1 MHLKAISE
9 REENT
14 MKISVIAI
22 IFLSLY
28 VGLGQLDALSLK
40 TGLYSPVFGGAV
52 TGLVLGDL
60 KTGLIVGA
68 TLQLATLG
76 VATYGGATV
85 PDFLSGS
92 VMGTAY
98 AIISG
103 RGAAYGIG
111 LAIPIGLLLTQMD
124 ILARL
129 ANTYFQNHATKEAEK
144 VNYTAVERDNLY
156 GIISWVLSRAIPV
169 FIGLTFG
176 ATVVKA
182 INNWIPTWL
191 MNGLK
196 TAGIILPAMG
206 IAILMRYL
214 PLKRYYPY
222 FILGFG
228 LMAYFAKQF
237 SLLGLALVG
246 FSLAAIYVMQKQ
258 KNNKSEKAQNIEKK
272 DSNSKKEI
280 KGIQNPNEAIEAS
293 RIDAEEVE
301 FDA

>member
-1 MHLKAISE
+1 M
-9 REENT
+9 
-14 MKISVIAI
+14 
-22 IFLSLY
+22 
-28 VGLGQLDALSLK
+28 
-40 TGLYSPVFGGAV
+40 
-52 TGLVLGDL
+52 
-60 KTGLIVGA
+60 
-68 TLQLATLG
+68 QLATLG

-144 VNYTAVERDNLY
+144 VNYKAVERDNLY

-169 FIGLTFG
+169 FIGLTLG
-176 ATVVKA
+176 ATVVTA
-182 INNWIPTWL
+182 INKWIPSWL

-222 FILGFG
+222 FILGFA

-246 FSLAAIYVMQKQ
+246 FSLAAIYVIQKQ
-258 KNNKSEKAQNIEKK
+258 KSTTSTPSENVAKTP
-272 DSNSKKEI
+272 SNSNKEI
-280 KGIQNPNEAIEAS
+280 KGITNPNESIEAS

-301 FDA
+301 FDD

>member
-1 MHLKAISE
+1 
-9 REENT
+9 
-14 MKISVIAI
+14 
-22 IFLSLY
+22 
-28 VGLGQLDALSLK
+28 
-40 TGLYSPVFGGAV
+40 
-52 TGLVLGDL
+52 
-60 KTGLIVGA
+60 
-68 TLQLATLG
+68 
-76 VATYGGATV
+76 
-85 PDFLSGS
+85 
-92 VMGTAY
+92 
-98 AIISG
+98 
-103 RGAAYGIG
+103 
-111 LAIPIGLLLTQMD
+111 MD

-222 FILGFG
+222 FILGFA

>member
-1 MHLKAISE
+1 
-9 REENT
+9 
-14 MKISVIAI
+14 
-22 IFLSLY
+22 
-28 VGLGQLDALSLK
+28 
-40 TGLYSPVFGGAV
+40 
-52 TGLVLGDL
+52 
-60 KTGLIVGA
+60 
-68 TLQLATLG
+68 
-76 VATYGGATV
+76 
-85 PDFLSGS
+85 
-92 VMGTAY
+92 
-98 AIISG
+98 
-103 RGAAYGIG
+103 
-111 LAIPIGLLLTQMD
+111 
-124 ILARL
+124 
-129 ANTYFQNHATKEAEK
+129 
-144 VNYTAVERDNLY
+144 
-156 GIISWVLSRAIPV
+156 
-169 FIGLTFG
+169 
-176 ATVVKA
+176 
-182 INNWIPTWL
+182 

-222 FILGFG
+222 FILGFA